1 MRVTR
6 KESRMSEIM
15 INGMVRRLTDKDL
28 PSINDLL
35 IEQRI
40 SPLHISRL
48 PEEWLLYGAF
58 EEDKLI
64 ALCGLFCSRRFPH
77 RDYPS
82 GYVAELGALYTS
94 PAYRNRGIM
103 TDLIREALKRIP
115 EDRPG
120 LDALTADSNEMST
133 RLLRRAGFKDAVSGE
148 TRLWLSYS

>member
-1 MRVTR
+1 
-6 KESRMSEIM
+6 MSEMM
-15 INGMVRRLTDKDL
+15 ISRTVRRLTDTDL

-40 SPLHISRL
+40 SPLPFSCL

-58 EEDKLI
+58 EEDQLI

-77 RDYPS
+77 RDYPN

-94 PAYRNRGIM
+94 PAHRNRGIM
-103 TDLIREALKRIP
+103 TALIREALKRIP

-133 RLLRRAGFKDAVSGE
+133 ELLRRAGFKDTVSGE

>member
-1 MRVTR
+1 
-6 KESRMSEIM
+6 M
-15 INGMVRRLTDKDL
+15 ISGTVRRLRDKDL

-35 IEQRI
+35 IEQNI

-48 PEEWLLYGAF
+48 PDEWLLYGTF
-58 EEDKLI
+58 EEDRLI

-133 RLLRRAGFKDAVSGE
+133 RLLRKAGFKDAVFGE

>member
-1 MRVTR
+1 MP
-6 KESRMSEIM
+6 EIM
-15 INGMVRRLTDKDL
+15 ISGTVRRLTDTDL
-28 PSINDLL
+28 PFINDLL

-40 SPLHISRL
+40 SPLNISRL
-48 PEEWLLYGAF
+48 PEEWLLYGSF
-58 EEDKLI
+58 EEDSLI

-103 TDLIREALKRIP
+103 TALIREALKRIP

-120 LDALTADSNEMST
+120 LDALTADSDEMST
-133 RLLRRAGFKDAVSGE
+133 RLLRKAGFKDAVSGE

>member
-1 MRVTR
+1 
-6 KESRMSEIM
+6 MSEKM
-15 INGMVRRLTDKDL
+15 ISEMVMRLTDTHL
-28 PSINDLL
+28 SSINDLL
-35 IEQRI
+35 TEQRI
-40 SPLHISRL
+40 SPLPFSRL

-58 EEDKLI
+58 EKDRLI

-77 RDYPS
+77 RDYPN

-103 TDLIREALKRIP
+103 TALIREALKRIP

-133 RLLRRAGFKDAVSGE
+133 ELLRRAGFKDAVSGE
-148 TRLWLSYS
+148 TRLWLSYA

>member
-77 RDYPS
+77 RDYPN

-120 LDALTADSNEMST
+120 LDALTADSNEMSA
-133 RLLRRAGFKDAVSGE
+133 RLLRKAGFKDAVSGE

>member
-1 MRVTR
+1 
-6 KESRMSEIM
+6 MSEIM

-64 ALCGLFCSRRFPH
+64 ALCGLFCSSLTGTIPA
-77 RDYPS
+77 DTLPS
-82 GYVAELGALYTS
+82 WALS
-94 PAYRNRGIM
+94 IH
-103 TDLIREALKRIP
+103 
-115 EDRPG
+115 
-120 LDALTADSNEMST
+120 
-133 RLLRRAGFKDAVSGE
+133 LLRTE
-148 TRLWLSYS
+148 TGGS

>member
-15 INGMVRRLTDKDL
+15 INGMLRRLTDMDL

-40 SPLHISRL
+40 SPLHISHL
-48 PEEWLLYGAF
+48 PEEWLLHGAL

-103 TDLIREALKRIP
+103 TALIREALKRIP

-120 LDALTADSNEMST
+120 LDALTADSDEMST
-133 RLLRRAGFKDAVSGE
+133 RLLRKAGFKDPVSGE